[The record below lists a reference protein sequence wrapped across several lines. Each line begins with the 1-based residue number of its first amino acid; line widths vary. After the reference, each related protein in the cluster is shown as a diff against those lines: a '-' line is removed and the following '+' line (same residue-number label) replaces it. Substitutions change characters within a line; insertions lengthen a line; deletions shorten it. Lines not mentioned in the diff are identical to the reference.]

1 MAARPGVERGDRD
14 AFLAG
19 ARRADPPHSFRPV
32 VSLERVPVA
41 TPSRPV
47 TDLVERFAESVVA
60 AGATFRTLEEQ
71 DPRIGGPVP
80 RDLREVLAEVCAVEG
95 VGSAVVSRDP
105 ECAGVGGLLTS
116 HGVDVRTPD
125 SPAACAAVD
134 LGVTGAAY
142 GIALTGSLVVA
153 ADRAGCR
160 TASLLPSV
168 HVAIVRVGRLLATPD
183 ELFRHLPRR
192 FPNGIPSNLVLITGP
207 SRSADIELQLTLGVH
222 GPRSLWVVLM

>member
-1 MAARPGVERGDRD
+1 MSPPVGREYGDRD

-19 ARRADPPHSFRPV
+19 ARGAGQLHSFRPTV
-32 VSLERVPVA
+32 ELVRVPVA

-47 TDLVERFAESVVA
+47 ADLVDRFVDSVET
-60 AGATFRTLEEQ
+60 AGAQ
-71 DPRIGGPVP
+71 VHRI
-80 RDLREVLAEVCAVEG
+80 DQSTSIADVLAEVCATEG
-95 VGSAVVSRDP
+95 VHTAVVSRDP
-105 ECAGVGGLLTS
+105 ECEGVGGVLAS
-116 HGVDVRTPD
+116 CGVEVRPAD
-125 SPAACAAVD
+125 SPSASASVD

-160 TASLLPSV
+160 TASLLPPV

-192 FPNGIPSNLVLITGP
+192 FPYGLPSNMVLITGP

-222 GPRSLWVVLM
+222 GPRSLWVVLV

>member
-1 MAARPGVERGDRD
+1 MAVRAGVEHGDRD

-32 VSLERVPVA
+32 VSLPRVPVA
-41 TPSRPV
+41 TPARPV
-47 TDLVERFAESVVA
+47 TDLIERFTESVVSV
-60 AGATFRTLEEQ
+60 GAQLVRLDDQTS
-71 DPRIGGPVP
+71 
-80 RDLREVLAEVCAVEG
+80 LATALADICTSEG
-95 VGSAVVSRDP
+95 VHSAVVSRDP
-105 ECAGVGGLLTS
+105 ECEGVGGLLTS
-116 HGVDVRTPD
+116 HGVDVRAPD
-125 SPAACAAVD
+125 SPAISAAVD

-160 TASLLPSV
+160 TASLLPPV

-183 ELFRHLPRR
+183 ELLRHLPRR
-192 FPNGIPSNLVLITGP
+192 FPNGMPSNLVLITGP

-222 GPRSLWVVLM
+222 GPRSLWVVLV